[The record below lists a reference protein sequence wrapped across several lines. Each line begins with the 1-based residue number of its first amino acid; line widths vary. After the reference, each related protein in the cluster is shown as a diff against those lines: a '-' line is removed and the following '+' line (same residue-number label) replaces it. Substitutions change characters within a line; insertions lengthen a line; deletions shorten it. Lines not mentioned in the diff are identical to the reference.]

1 MVAQRLQVGREFN
14 VCWLSA
20 QRATQSDLQNG
31 PAHARGDFVMSDD
44 IEAIPFLQAQ
54 IHAVTALALGIARTL
69 PPQQREELAMHM
81 ELVLADLI
89 AHSQLVRLS
98 GQLDPGTYPDLLADS
113 FQLLVRKVRDS
124 S

>member
-1 MVAQRLQVGREFN
+1 
-14 VCWLSA
+14 
-20 QRATQSDLQNG
+20 
-31 PAHARGDFVMSDD
+31 
-44 IEAIPFLQAQ
+44 
-54 IHAVTALALGIARTL
+54 
-69 PPQQREELAMHM
+69 MHM